1 MMLCEPMPHQKL
13 LPCLGII
20 AGSGDLPREI
30 VKTCQDQGR
39 SFYIV
44 AYEGH
49 TDPKTYVDLPHFKAQ
64 LGRVGDVIEHLK
76 KMNVTELVLAGRFR
90 RPSWFELKPDAVAA
104 KWLTQSVK
112 YIFGDDSLLQ
122 VILKN
127 LEHEG
132 FKICS
137 AEDIVGAKILAPLGV
152 LGTHQ
157 PHEQDLRDIDHG
169 VKVAKILGRCDIGQ
183 SVVIQDGIVLGV
195 EAIEGTDA
203 LIKRC
208 QDLKREG
215 AGGVLVKV
223 VKPQQDIRVDRPT
236 VGLITLEG
244 IHSTGL
250 RGLAIEANG
259 VIVHQLSDMIDFANR
274 HHIFLIGIASQ

>member
-1 MMLCEPMPHQKL
+1 MLCKPLSPHER

-30 VKTCQDQGR
+30 IKTCQDQGR
-39 SFYIV
+39 SFYLV

-49 TDPKTYVDLPHFKAQ
+49 TDLETYRNVPHVKAQ
-64 LGRVGDVIEHLK
+64 LGKVGEVIKNLK
-76 KMNVTELVLAGRFR
+76 KINVKELVLAGQFR

-104 KWLTQSVK
+104 KWLAQSAK

-127 LEHEG
+127 LEQEG
-132 FKICS
+132 FVICS
-137 AEDIVGAKILAPLGV
+137 AEDIVGAKLLAPLGI

-169 VKVAKILGRCDIGQ
+169 VKVAKILGQCDVGQ
-183 SVVIQDGIVLGV
+183 SIIIQDGIILGV
-195 EAIEGTDA
+195 EAIEGTDT

-208 QDLKREG
+208 QSLKREG
-215 AGGVLVKV
+215 EGGILVKV
-223 VKPQQDIRVDRPT
+223 VKPQQDTRVDRPT
-236 VGLITLEG
+236 VGLKTLEG
-244 IHSTGL
+244 MHTTGL
-250 RGLAIEANG
+250 RGLAIETNG
-259 VIVHQLSDMIDFANR
+259 VIVHQLKDMIDFANQ
-274 HHIFLIGIASQ
+274 HNIFLVGVASP